1 MKPILKG
8 PILYHKYVVYLP
20 VLLTAFFYLNSTWM
34 HQTHKFLKA
43 VGEHTLLLHTTW
55 LLTAAQLAFRAVKCE
70 IILNSHPLPELLV
83 VLLLQLPVRTAS
95 LQPKSPLL
103 QSTASQTKC
112 NSQRACAYAFQ
123 CKIKALPR
131 PCPHSI
137 SLAPRG
143 VAHAAGAA
151 SGCIILYK
159 LSVVLIPPFIPHLNV
174 LAASAMDRQ
183 GSGLEGDLTRHF
195 CSFRTWT
202 LEKGKQL
209 SLSSNYAF
217 GNETIV
223 KLLCLSYR
231 LY

>member
-143 VAHAAGAA
+143 VAHAVQAQPPVA
-151 SGCIILYK
+151 
-159 LSVVLIPPFIPHLNV
+159 LSFTNCRLFWFPL
-174 LAASAMDRQ
+174 L
-183 GSGLEGDLTRHF
+183 
-195 CSFRTWT
+195 FRIWMCWLQVPWT
-202 LEKGKQL
+202 GKAQDWR
-209 SLSSNYAF
+209 
-217 GNETIV
+217 ET
-223 KLLCLSYR
+223 
-231 LY
+231 